1 LSAKR
6 RQAEREEEMPICRAR
21 YDAERADEEAQPFH
35 ELLAEAFDLA
45 DPELW
50 RSNTFA

>member
-1 LSAKR
+1 VAQSASVGQVGAHGR
-6 RQAEREEEMPICRAR
+6 TRLNAAM
-21 YDAERADEEAQPFH
+21 ERADEEAQPFH